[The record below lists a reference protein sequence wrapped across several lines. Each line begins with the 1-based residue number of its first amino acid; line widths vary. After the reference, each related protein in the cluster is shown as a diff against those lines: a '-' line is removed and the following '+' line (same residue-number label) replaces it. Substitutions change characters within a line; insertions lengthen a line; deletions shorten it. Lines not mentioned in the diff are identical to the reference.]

1 MLRIAFHSICVLLVL
16 GSSALA
22 QQADPDALKLTTEL
36 LKKFDPHAGSQRPA
50 KIGAEALTEAEVL
63 KLLPVAYRIVATPA
77 DSGNDWVIVC
87 AEKTEFVFEF
97 TDGKVSARS
106 ATFHP
111 AVKTNILTPER
122 FRQLKNGM
130 TKQEVEKIFG
140 EELSLARDWW
150 SPSTENKPQPTE
162 TWRYVRGRELEIG
175 LANGKVTGAH
185 LKAYLDK

>member
-1 MLRIAFHSICVLLVL
+1 MFRIAFLSLALLFTT
-16 GSSALA
+16 STAFA
-22 QQADPDALKLTTEL
+22 QLADPNQLQLTTEL
-36 LKKFDPHAGSQRPA
+36 LKRIDPQSGSQRPA

-63 KLLPVAYRIVATPA
+63 KLLPIAYRLAPTPA

-87 AEKTEFVFEF
+87 AEKTEFVIEF
-97 TDGKVSARS
+97 TDGKVSSRS

-111 AVKTNILTPER
+111 AVKSKSLTPER
-122 FRQLKNGM
+122 FRQLKDGM
-130 TKQEVEKIFG
+130 TKQEVENLFG

-150 SPSTENKPQPTE
+150 SAPREAQTQKAES
-162 TWRYVRGRELEIG
+162 WRYVRGRELEIG